1 MNETR
6 RLAEFVSR
14 TAFDDLPQPV
24 VAAMKVY
31 VLDSLASGFVGS
43 RMPWVDMVAGLARDS
58 GGDGPC
64 SLFGRSWGA
73 SASYAALVNGTAI
86 TGFET
91 DHAHSQAAC
100 HPGGAAFP
108 AVLALAERGRVDG
121 RTLLLALAMGY
132 EVSCRAGAA
141 ATRDVEDVAGFHG
154 PGVNA
159 VFGGAAGAGKTLGL
173 DVQGLVN
180 ALGVAGSHSG
190 GLLEFAR
197 EGAMTKRLHIGR
209 GSQMGLE
216 SALLAS
222 AGFTGPS
229 TVLEGDH
236 GFLRV
241 YSPSPRP
248 ELLTEGLGER
258 YMLLGLTL
266 KAYACHL
273 SSHPVVDAVCR
284 FRAEHPFEPGQVE
297 RVAVTGAGR
306 MLEPRF
312 TSREPSTIMGAQ
324 YSLPFSVAVALCRD
338 IRDPRSYCEETLW
351 DPEVRAMAARVQ
363 LAEDAERFGR
373 PGGPVAEVTLTVA
386 GSAYALPATDWKGA
400 PTNPYTYQEAA
411 AKFRRY
417 AAGSLAPERIEELVH
432 RVDSLA
438 DLPDSADLAGMLRT
452 P

>member
-14 TAFDDLPQPV
+14 TAFDDLPLPV

-121 RTLLLALAMGY
+121 RTLVLALAMGY

-141 ATRDVEDVAGFHG
+141 ATRDVEDVGRVPRTG
-154 PGVNA
+154 RQRGLWRR
-159 VFGGAAGAGKTLGL
+159 GGRREDAGAGRPGSRERPGRRRIPLGRAAGVRAGGRH
-173 DVQGLVN
+173 DQAPPHRPGLPDGTGERPP
-180 ALGVAGSHSG
+180 GVG
-190 GLLEFAR
+190 GLHRAVD
-197 EGAMTKRLHIGR
+197 GAGR
-209 GSQMGLE
+209 
-216 SALLAS
+216 
-222 AGFTGPS
+222 
-229 TVLEGDH
+229 GDH

-273 SSHPVVDAVCR
+273 SSHPVVDA
-284 FRAEHPFEPGQVE
+284 
-297 RVAVTGAGR
+297 
-306 MLEPRF
+306 
-312 TSREPSTIMGAQ
+312 
-324 YSLPFSVAVALCRD
+324 SLPFPRRAPIRARPGRTGRRDRRGQDARAPLHLSRALHHH
-338 IRDPRSYCEETLW
+338 
-351 DPEVRAMAARVQ
+351 
-363 LAEDAERFGR
+363 
-373 PGGPVAEVTLTVA
+373 GGPVQP
-386 GSAYALPATDWKGA
+386 SPS
-400 PTNPYTYQEAA
+400 P
-411 AKFRRY
+411 
-417 AAGSLAPERIEELVH
+417 
-432 RVDSLA
+432 
-438 DLPDSADLAGMLRT
+438 
-452 P
+452 